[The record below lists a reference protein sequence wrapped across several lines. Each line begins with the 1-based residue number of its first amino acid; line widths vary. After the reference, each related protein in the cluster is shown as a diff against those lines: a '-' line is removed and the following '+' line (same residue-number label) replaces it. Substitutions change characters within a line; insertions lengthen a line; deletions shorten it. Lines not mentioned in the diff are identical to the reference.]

1 MVVNGHAEEAQREVA
16 RCDAAMRNDAARC
29 GEAAPHDDVVRCG
42 EVAPNDCATLSGDTI
57 LRDVAF
63 LEHDRA
69 ASYDDYMPY
78 PAYPIDDIP
87 LVPEALEVAMQQ
99 GYRPRYE
106 GLNKDQRRAFRS
118 LVEMACAITPSTTM
132 LDMDRSDAYLAWCA
146 FRRDFPEFYWMSS
159 LHLDA
164 EAEGTVA
171 RATYQEPFA
180 RRGRPY
186 LLFDLSLHAVLT
198 DVVLANVFDLQEEDV
213 QETEQG
219 SKSSNVLFGT
229 PNEILD
235 DTQDEMPGG
244 PQPVVYAL
252 FSEEERVRRIHQRLL
267 QGGVLLRGNLPRTC
281 HESVRERD
289 RVLSEWTALDMKY
302 LCDRCAVD
310 CQVVWGTRGGFLHA
324 WNVVRVG
331 GRWLH
336 VDVFA
341 DRELAEAYLDE
352 HQGDAVELYKEVEV
366 GVDECVTIPDFA
378 LLEERVPEIT
388 AYLLRTDEE
397 MSVTYD
403 WRLAGLLP
411 YL

>member
-1 MVVNGHAEEAQREVA
+1 
-16 RCDAAMRNDAARC
+16 
-29 GEAAPHDDVVRCG
+29 
-42 EVAPNDCATLSGDTI
+42 
-57 LRDVAF
+57 
-63 LEHDRA
+63 
-69 ASYDDYMPY
+69 
-78 PAYPIDDIP
+78 
-87 LVPEALEVAMQQ
+87 
-99 GYRPRYE
+99 
-106 GLNKDQRRAFRS
+106 
-118 LVEMACAITPSTTM
+118 MACALAPATTM
-132 LDMDRSDAYLAWCA
+132 LDIDRSDAYLAWCA
-146 FRRDFPEFYWMSS
+146 LRRDFPEFYWMSS

-171 RATYQEPFA
+171 RATYQEPCA

-213 QETEQG
+213 QEAEQG

-229 PNEILD
+229 PNKILD
-235 DTQDEMPGG
+235 DTQDEMPVG
-244 PQPVVYAL
+244 PQPVVYAP

-267 QGGVLLRGNLPRTC
+267 QRGVLLRGNLPRAC

-324 WNVVRVG
+324 WNVVRVD

-336 VDVFA
+336 VDAFA

-366 GVDECVTIPDFA
+366 GVDECVTIPDLA

-397 MSVTYD
+397 MSMTYD

>member
-1 MVVNGHAEEAQREVA
+1 MVVNGHAEEAQREVS

-29 GEAAPHDDVVRCG
+29 GEAAPHDDAVRCG

-63 LEHDRA
+63 LEHDRV

-78 PAYPIDDIP
+78 PAHPIDDIP

-132 LDMDRSDAYLAWCA
+132 PGIDRSDAYVAWCA
-146 FRRDFPEFYWMSS
+146 LERDFPEIYWMSS
-159 LHLDA
+159 IRLDA

-171 RATYQEPFA
+171 RATYQEPLA
-180 RRGRPY
+180 HRGRPY
-186 LLFDLSLHAVLT
+186 LLFDLSVNMVFT
-198 DVVLANVFDLQEEDV
+198 DVVLAELFCPSEDDAQYYDARLDDV
-213 QETEQG
+213 QSGNAQPG
-219 SKSSNVLFGT
+219 
-229 PNEILD
+229 
-235 DTQDEMPGG
+235 DTQDQARNLPS
-244 PQPVVYAL
+244 V
-252 FSEEERVRRIHQRLL
+252 EERVRRIHRRLL
-267 QGGVLLRGNLPRTC
+267 RGSVILRGNLPHVC
-281 HESVRERD
+281 YESARERD

-324 WNVVRVG
+324 WNVVRVD
-331 GRWLH
+331 GRWFH
-336 VDVFA
+336 VDAFA

-366 GVDECVTIPDFA
+366 GVDECVTIHDFA
-378 LLEERVPEIT
+378 LLEDRVPEIT

-397 MSVTYD
+397 MPVTYD

>member
-16 RCDAAMRNDAARC
+16 RCGAAMRNDAARC
-29 GEAAPHDDVVRCG
+29 GEAAPHDDAVRCG

-146 FRRDFPEFYWMSS
+146 LERDFPEIYWMSS
-159 LHLDA
+159 IRLDA

-186 LLFDLSLHAVLT
+186 LLFDLSVNMVFT
-198 DVVLANVFDLQEEDV
+198 DVVLAELFCPSEDNAQYYDARLDDV
-213 QETEQG
+213 QSGNAQPG
-219 SKSSNVLFGT
+219 
-229 PNEILD
+229 
-235 DTQDEMPGG
+235 DTQDQARNLPS
-244 PQPVVYAL
+244 V
-252 FSEEERVRRIHQRLL
+252 EERVRRIHRRPPR
-267 QGGVLLRGNLPRTC
+267 GSVILRGNLPHVC
-281 HESVRERD
+281 YESVRERD

-302 LCDRCAVD
+302 LCDRSGVD
-310 CQVVWGTRGGFLHA
+310 CQVVWGTRHGFSHA
-324 WNVVRVG
+324 WNMVRVDG
-331 GRWLH
+331 NWLH
-336 VDVFA
+336 VDAFA
-341 DRELAEAYLDE
+341 DRELAEAYLAAHD
-352 HQGDAVELYKEVEV
+352 D
-366 GVDECVTIPDFA
+366 PDGAQSIFLEDDSLSVSA
-378 LLEERVPEIT
+378 LEALEERVPDMT
-388 AYLLRTDEE
+388 VYLLRTNEE
-397 MSVTYD
+397 MSMAYD
-403 WRLAGLLP
+403 WSLAGLLP
-411 YL
+411 CL

>member
-29 GEAAPHDDVVRCG
+29 GEAAPHDDAVRCG

-132 LDMDRSDAYLAWCA
+132 PGIDRSDAYVAWCA
-146 FRRDFPEFYWMSS
+146 LERDFPEIYWMSS
-159 LHLDA
+159 IRLDA

-171 RATYQEPFA
+171 HATYQEPLA
-180 RRGRPY
+180 HRGRPY
-186 LLFDLSLHAVLT
+186 LLFDLSVNMVFT
-198 DVVLANVFDLQEEDV
+198 DVVLAELFCPSEDDAQYYDARLDDV
-213 QETEQG
+213 QSGNAQPG
-219 SKSSNVLFGT
+219 NAQPG
-229 PNEILD
+229 
-235 DTQDEMPGG
+235 DTQDQARNLPS
-244 PQPVVYAL
+244 V
-252 FSEEERVRRIHQRLL
+252 EERVRRIHRRLL
-267 QGGVLLRGNLPRTC
+267 RGSVILRGNLPHVC
-281 HESVRERD
+281 YEPARERD

-366 GVDECVTIPDFA
+366 GVDECATIPDFA

>member
-1 MVVNGHAEEAQREVA
+1 MVVNDASEMAWCG
-16 RCDAAMRNDAARC
+16 DAAQSDGATW
-29 GEAAPHDDVVRCG
+29 HDGTTCD
-42 EVAPNDCATLSGDTI
+42 DTAMCDGAI
-57 LRDVAF
+57 LCDVAF

-69 ASYDDYMPY
+69 ASYGDYMPY

-87 LVPEALEVAMQQ
+87 LVPEPLEAAMQQ

-132 LDMDRSDAYLAWCA
+132 PGIDRSDAYVAWCA
-146 FRRDFPEFYWMSS
+146 LERDFPEIYWMSS
-159 LHLDA
+159 IRLDA

-171 RATYQEPFA
+171 HATYQEPLA
-180 RRGRPY
+180 HRGRPY
-186 LLFDLSLHAVLT
+186 LLFDLSVNMVFT
-198 DVVLANVFDLQEEDV
+198 DVVLAELFCSPEDDALPDAVQSNDAQAGDV
-213 QETEQG
+213 Q
-219 SKSSNVLFGT
+219 FGDAQT
-229 PNEILD
+229 DNAQPG
-235 DTQDEMPGG
+235 DTQDQARNLPS
-244 PQPVVYAL
+244 V
-252 FSEEERVRRIHQRLL
+252 EERVRRIHRRLL
-267 QGGVLLRGNLPRTC
+267 CGSVILRGNLPHVC
-281 HESVRERD
+281 YESARERD

-324 WNVVRVG
+324 WNVVRVD

-336 VDVFA
+336 VDAFA

-366 GVDECVTIPDFA
+366 GVDERVTIPDFA

-388 AYLLRTDEE
+388 AYLLRADEE
-397 MSVTYD
+397 MPVTYD

>member
-1 MVVNGHAEEAQREVA
+1 MVVNGHAGEAQREVA

-29 GEAAPHDDVVRCG
+29 GETAPHDDAVRCG

-69 ASYDDYMPY
+69 ASHDDYMPY

-87 LVPEALEVAMQQ
+87 LVPEALEVAMRQ

-132 LDMDRSDAYLAWCA
+132 PGIDRSDAYVAWCA
-146 FRRDFPEFYWMSS
+146 LKRDFPEIYWMSS
-159 LHLDA
+159 IRLDA

-171 RATYQEPFA
+171 HATYQEPLA
-180 RRGRPY
+180 HRGRPY
-186 LLFDLSLHAVLT
+186 LLFDLSVNMVFT
-198 DVVLANVFDLQEEDV
+198 DVVLAELFCPSEDDAQYYDARLDDV
-213 QETEQG
+213 QSGNAQPG
-219 SKSSNVLFGT
+219 
-229 PNEILD
+229 
-235 DTQDEMPGG
+235 DTQDQARNLPS
-244 PQPVVYAL
+244 V
-252 FSEEERVRRIHQRLL
+252 EERVRRIHRRLL
-267 QGGVLLRGNLPRTC
+267 RGSVILRGNLPHVC
-281 HESVRERD
+281 YESARERD

-302 LCDRCAVD
+302 LCDRSGVD
-310 CQVVWGTRGGFLHA
+310 CQVVWGTRRGFSHA
-324 WNVVRVG
+324 WNMVRVDG
-331 GRWLH
+331 NWLH
-336 VDVFA
+336 VDAFA

-378 LLEERVPEIT
+378 LLDERVPEIT